1 MSADRIV
8 AVSSLNGDSDNE
20 DDRDDGDDG
29 GDEDDDDD
37 DDDDVFKRSMIH
49 SPEI

>member
-1 MSADRIV
+1 MGSEMCIRDR
-8 AVSSLNGDSDNE
+8 NGDSDNE